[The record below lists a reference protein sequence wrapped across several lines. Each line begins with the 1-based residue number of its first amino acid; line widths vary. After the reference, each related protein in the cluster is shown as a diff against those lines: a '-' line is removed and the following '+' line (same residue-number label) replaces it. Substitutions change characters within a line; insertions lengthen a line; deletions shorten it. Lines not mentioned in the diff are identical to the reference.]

1 MVNVV
6 ENITNNVVPINHFN
20 RGLAGKI
27 FDDVRRT
34 GVSYQ
39 QFSRDN
45 INLRLDNVALVLTA
59 LNCKFEEVFEIVVLP
74 EI

>member
-1 MVNVV
+1 MINLFVKSHLKDICQ
-6 ENITNNVVPINHFN
+6 EKNISY
-20 RGLAGKI
+20 RELS
-27 FDDVRRT
+27 RRT